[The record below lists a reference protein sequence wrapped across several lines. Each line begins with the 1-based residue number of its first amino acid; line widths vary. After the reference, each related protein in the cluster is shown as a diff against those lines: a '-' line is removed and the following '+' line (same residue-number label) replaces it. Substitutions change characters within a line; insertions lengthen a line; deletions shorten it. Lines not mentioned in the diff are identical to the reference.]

1 MKKLKSLNDLA
12 VTYRDS
18 ALNAINPGVPYSKYK
33 TKTSKAYKTG
43 NLYNKI
49 AQSNT
54 PESMVKPFGEDGFQ
68 IVLNVAPSGADY
80 GQYVHY
86 GTKGRMKPRP
96 FGQLA
101 LEDPEFALLFEK
113 VMGDKVEEK
122 VDEFVAEVDEDFKK
136 AGFTVS

>member
-1 MKKLKSLNDLA
+1 MKKTKSLNDLA
-12 VTYRDS
+12 VKYRDS

-33 TKTSKAYKTG
+33 TNNSKAYKTG
-43 NLYNKI
+43 NLYRKV

-54 PESMVKPFGEDGFQ
+54 PNTMVKPFGEDGFQ
-68 IVLNVAPSGADY
+68 IVLNVAPDGANY

-86 GTKGRMKPRP
+86 GTRNRMQPRP

-101 LEDPEFALLFEK
+101 LENPEFIQLFEK
-113 VMGDKVEEK
+113 VMNEKVEDK
-122 VDEFVAEVDEDFKK
+122 VDEFVAEIDEDFKK

>member
-12 VTYRDS
+12 VTYRDG

-43 NLYNKI
+43 NLYNRI
-49 AQSNT
+49 ASTNT

-68 IVLNVAPSGADY
+68 ITLNIAPNGADY
-80 GQYVHY
+80 GQYVHS
-86 GTKGRMKPRP
+86 GTYKMGARP
-96 FGQLA
+96 FAQLA
-101 LEDPEFALLFEK
+101 LENPEFMQVFDK
-113 VMGDKVEEK
+113 VMTEKMEEK
-122 VDEFVAEVDEDFKK
+122 VDDYFDMMDKDFKK